1 MDVTKPNDTIVNN
14 LNNTTNVNT
23 DTNKDENGSM
33 KLRDDEGNVELLK
46 KIKFKFIDKTKNEE
60 KFDPVNQFHDEDYM
74 YSSANRQFEK
84 NNSRKAT
91 MHKTLYVN
99 HCVI

>member
-33 KLRDDEGNVELLK
+33 KLRDYEENVELLK
-46 KIKFKFIDKTKNEE
+46 KTKFKFIDKIKNEE
-60 KFDPVNQFHDEDYM
+60 KFDPVN
-74 YSSANRQFEK
+74 
-84 NNSRKAT
+84 
-91 MHKTLYVN
+91 
-99 HCVI
+99 